1 MERLSGARTV
11 EGRDVRMTTNAAL
24 IQDAVEKVN
33 RGESEVILDF
43 SSVPRIDGNAVRAL
57 EDLAAL
63 AEAKSVKLVLRAV
76 NVGIYRVLKLLKLTE
91 RFSFLS

>member
-1 MERLSGARTV
+1 
-11 EGRDVRMTTNAAL
+11 MTTNAAL
-24 IQDAVEKVN
+24 IQEAVEKVN

-43 SSVPRIDGNAVRAL
+43 SSVPRIDGNAVREL

-63 AEAKSVKLVLRAV
+63 ADAKSAKVVLRAV

-91 RFSFLS
+91 RFSFLT